1 MDLYDVD
8 VTVQIDRIYTKTY
21 VYFTLRLDDGDEN
34 TAANIGGNK
43 HFWLSH
49 MYSNCIN

>member
-43 HFWLSH
+43 HF
-49 MYSNCIN
+49 